1 MSDQTAEAKGT
12 PGIVI
17 FVAVLNFIGS
27 FFLFFLAVICLVFL
41 VFGNA
46 AGFYDAVTKQVNQAY
61 AQYNLSIGLNVL
73 FGAILAVGL
82 FLAVF
87 YLLVGMGLL
96 KGRKLAWYFQIALS
110 AIGVISF
117 PFGTVINIIILI
129 FFFQQNIR
137 THFKV

>member
-1 MSDQTAEAKGT
+1 MSEQIVEVKGT
-12 PGIVI
+12 PGMVI
-17 FVAVLNFIGS
+17 FAAVLNFIAS
-27 FFLFFLAVICLVFL
+27 FFLFLLAAICLVFL

-61 AQYNLSIGLNVL
+61 AHYNLSIGLNVL
-73 FGAILAVGL
+73 FGAILAAGL

-87 YLLVGMGLL
+87 YLLVGIGLL

-110 AIGVISF
+110 VIGLISF
-117 PFGTVINIIILI
+117 PFGTIINIIILV

-137 THFKV
+137 AFFKV